1 MKYLPRLVIGVS
13 LLLALVDPVFAYI
26 GPGAGIPVIGSLFG
40 LIATIFVAIGAILF
54 WPIRKVL
61 KRRKKRAQEQNAQAE
76 QAPAQQ
82 SSES

>member
-1 MKYLPRLVIGVS
+1 MRTFSKLTFGAG
-13 LLLALVDPVFAYI
+13 LLLVVTSPVFAYI

-61 KRRKKRAQEQNAQAE
+61 KRRKRRAQEQNSQAE
-76 QAPAQQ
+76 QAPTQQ
-82 SSES
+82 SSEN